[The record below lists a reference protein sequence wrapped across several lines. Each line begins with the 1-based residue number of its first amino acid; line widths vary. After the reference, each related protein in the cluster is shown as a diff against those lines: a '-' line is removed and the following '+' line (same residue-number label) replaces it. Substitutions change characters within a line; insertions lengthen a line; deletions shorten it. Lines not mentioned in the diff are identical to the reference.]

1 MSFKETLN
9 EWGAKKTPFVFL
21 LDFEKK
27 NSKAWRFEDCPSE
40 FLFDFQGITNR
51 ENDLSSS

>member
-27 NSKAWRFEDCPSE
+27 NSKAWRLEDCPKE
-40 FLFDFQGITNR
+40 FLLIFKESLIKKMIFQA
-51 ENDLSSS
+51 

>member
-21 LDFEKK
+21 LDFEKRIAK
-27 NSKAWRFEDCPSE
+27 
-40 FLFDFQGITNR
+40 LGG
-51 ENDLSSS
+51 